1 MRHILKPGLWRMDSG
16 RWTADDGR
24 LTVDYAP
31 FHCHAINH
39 FVTSRVVYTP
49 HETFLAAVYFLF
61 LPLCHAFNL
70 VFSSRNL
77 DARQRKSILGR
88 AINYFIFFSFPWL
101 SRHEMS
107 ISTDHRVF
115 FIYLQDMYQ
124 IKQVEPFQRYHL
136 FCGIWQKKSFSFC
149 LIYIAS
155 ASRNQ
160 SFRGFLVTKCRRETK
175 EDLLYCDCVTRLVHL
190 RRHLSYPFH
199 DLTM

>member
-16 RWTADDGR
+16 RWTFDGGLCTIPLSR
-24 LTVDYAP
+24 NKSLRD
-31 FHCHAINH
+31 
-39 FVTSRVVYTP
+39 VTSSIHASRD
-49 HETFLAAVYFLF
+49 LSCCCLF
-61 LPLCHAFNL
+61 SILPLCHAFNL

-88 AINYFIFFSFPWL
+88 AINYFIFFSFPRL

-136 FCGIWQKKSFSFC
+136 FCGI
-149 LIYIAS
+149 
-155 ASRNQ
+155 
-160 SFRGFLVTKCRRETK
+160 
-175 EDLLYCDCVTRLVHL
+175 
-190 RRHLSYPFH
+190 
-199 DLTM
+199 

>member
-1 MRHILKPGLWRMDSG
+1 MRHILKPRLWRMDSG

-39 FVTSRVVYTP
+39 FVTSRVLYTP

-115 FIYLQDMYQ
+115 FYLSTGHVSNKTGRAFPAVSL
-124 IKQVEPFQRYHL
+124 ILWHL
-136 FCGIWQKKSFSFC
+136 TKGELF
-149 LIYIAS
+149 
-155 ASRNQ
+155 
-160 SFRGFLVTKCRRETK
+160 FLSDLYCHCVTKSIISW
-175 EDLLYCDCVTRLVHL
+175 LS
-190 RRHLSYPFH
+190 RHE
-199 DLTM
+199 M